1 MNLISAKNEQ
11 KAVVALANTLPIKQ
25 QLLMKLGAAMGS
37 SDGQS
42 IGGNSSGGDGN
53 ISSHSSP
60 HGNVNASPTGGGL
73 VQQLL
78 PLRLSESLE
87 HKRASPKVPSSTDYL
102 NDFYGSIQIQTQF
115 EQFQS
120 TGQQNCRF
128 CCRLQPNGKQSGFYS
143 DAQHKTSSL
152 PHNNN
157 NIVSASAG
165 SMHSPKIFRQT
176 GFSFAAASGQGIA
189 SITSTTSW
197 PSSSPPS
204 PSPTSAQSS
213 RSGDKSRNCFPLRIL
228 MISRNKS
235 LLFSRLICPPLSF
248 FFKNSID
255 PILNCFL
262 CFFVDYSL

>member
-1 MNLISAKNEQ
+1 
-11 KAVVALANTLPIKQ
+11 
-25 QLLMKLGAAMGS
+25 MGS
-37 SDGQS
+37 LGTLYLTPAGLGDSRECTFPIISWSDGYA
-42 IGGNSSGGDGN
+42 IGGNSSGGGGN

-128 CCRLQPNGKQSGFYS
+128 CCRLQPNGKQSSFYS
-143 DAQHKTSSL
+143 DAQPKTSSL
-152 PHNNN
+152 PHNNNNN

-165 SMHSPKIFRQT
+165 SMHPPKI
-176 GFSFAAASGQGIA
+176 S
-189 SITSTTSW
+189 
-197 PSSSPPS
+197 
-204 PSPTSAQSS
+204 
-213 RSGDKSRNCFPLRIL
+213 DKPA
-228 MISRNKS
+228 S
-235 LLFSRLICPPLSF
+235 LLL
-248 FFKNSID
+248 
-255 PILNCFL
+255 
-262 CFFVDYSL
+262 

>member
-1 MNLISAKNEQ
+1 MGSASAGLLKRESCSNLPLPMNLISAKNEQ

-25 QLLMKLGAAMGS
+25 QLLMKLVKLGAAMGS

-120 TGQQNCRF
+120 TVQQN
-128 CCRLQPNGKQSGFYS
+128 
-143 DAQHKTSSL
+143 
-152 PHNNN
+152 
-157 NIVSASAG
+157 
-165 SMHSPKIFRQT
+165 
-176 GFSFAAASGQGIA
+176 
-189 SITSTTSW
+189 
-197 PSSSPPS
+197 
-204 PSPTSAQSS
+204 
-213 RSGDKSRNCFPLRIL
+213 
-228 MISRNKS
+228 
-235 LLFSRLICPPLSF
+235 
-248 FFKNSID
+248 
-255 PILNCFL
+255 
-262 CFFVDYSL
+262 

>member
-1 MNLISAKNEQ
+1 MGSASAGLLKRESCSNFPLPMNLISAKNEQ

-120 TGQQNCRF
+120 TVQQN
-128 CCRLQPNGKQSGFYS
+128 
-143 DAQHKTSSL
+143 
-152 PHNNN
+152 
-157 NIVSASAG
+157 
-165 SMHSPKIFRQT
+165 
-176 GFSFAAASGQGIA
+176 
-189 SITSTTSW
+189 
-197 PSSSPPS
+197 
-204 PSPTSAQSS
+204 
-213 RSGDKSRNCFPLRIL
+213 
-228 MISRNKS
+228 
-235 LLFSRLICPPLSF
+235 
-248 FFKNSID
+248 
-255 PILNCFL
+255 
-262 CFFVDYSL
+262 